1 MAISFVEASRCLLIG
16 EPLAWAA
23 FEEHMAGSLTLAK
36 PRQRRL
42 FAFLLAQDR
51 AKVARGD
58 EALFAELIAAW
69 NQNGNDPASDRT
81 TQNQESFK
89 GLCCNFGG
97 RRLVT

>member
-1 MAISFVEASRCLLIG
+1 MAISFVEASQCLLGG

-23 FEEHMAGSLTLAK
+23 FEKHKAGSLTLAK

-58 EALFAELIAAW
+58 EGVVSR
-69 NQNGNDPASDRT
+69 N
-81 TQNQESFK
+81 
-89 GLCCNFGG
+89 
-97 RRLVT
+97 V